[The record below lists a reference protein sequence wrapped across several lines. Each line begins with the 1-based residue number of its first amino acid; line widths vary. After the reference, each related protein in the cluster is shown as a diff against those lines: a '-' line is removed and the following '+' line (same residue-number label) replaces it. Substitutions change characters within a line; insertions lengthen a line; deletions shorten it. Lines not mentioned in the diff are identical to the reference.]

1 MNPDPASL
9 ANLSDEEVH
18 AMLRRSLRTVVI
30 LSVLLFIVFTLTRG
44 WQSGVLL
51 LAGAAIS
58 YTGILEWRSLT
69 QAIFASMDNQQQ
81 PRMVSRTLV
90 MFFLRLGGVAAILYV
105 SLRCLHG
112 TVYALVAGI
121 ALGLIA
127 LSFEALRLLRG

>member
-1 MNPDPASL
+1 VNPDPASL